1 MRNETEKLIFFGRF
15 IAFCK
20 FSVTVITLEYSIEEK
35 EIAFKEQQD
44 AEQHAEVMED
54 LRKILHEDWG
64 RRYLWRLLSF
74 CRVMDRSMDRDALVM
89 AFREGQRDI
98 GMRLMKD
105 IDEAEITA
113 YNTMRME
120 HYNDEK
126 ERAATRDK
134 MRKKFY
140 EEEQA

>member
-20 FSVTVITLEYSIEEK
+20 FSVTVVTLEREFSPEEK
-35 EIAFKEQQD
+35 EMAFDAQQE
-44 AEQHAEVMED
+44 AEEHAALIED

-98 GMRLMKD
+98 GMRLMQD
-105 IDEAEITA
+105 IYEAKPNA
-113 YNTMRME
+113 YE
-120 HYNDEK
+120 L
-126 ERAATRDK
+126 
-134 MRKKFY
+134 MRKEHVKAC
-140 EEEQA
+140 EERKAAYDKAIKQFE

>member
-1 MRNETEKLIFFGRF
+1 MLER
-15 IAFCK
+15 
-20 FSVTVITLEYSIEEK
+20 EYSPEEK
-35 EIAFKEQQD
+35 EIAFDAQQE
-44 AEQHAEVMED
+44 AEEHEARIED

-98 GMRLMKD
+98 GMRLLKD
-105 IDEAEITA
+105 IDEAEISA

-120 HYNDEK
+120 HYNAEK
-126 ERAATRDK
+126 ERAAARDK

>member
-1 MRNETEKLIFFGRF
+1 MER
-15 IAFCK
+15 A
-20 FSVTVITLEYSIEEK
+20 FSVQEK
-35 EIAFKEQQD
+35 EIAFDVQQEKE
-44 AEQHAEVMED
+44 EHAALIED
-54 LRKILHEDWG
+54 LRKILHEEWG

-74 CRVMDRSMDRDALVM
+74 CRVMDRSMDRDSHVM

-98 GMRLMKD
+98 GMRLMND

-120 HYNDEK
+120 HYNTEK
-126 ERAATRDK
+126 ERAAARDK

-140 EEEQA
+140 EEAEQ